1 MNRLSTERRAHVIGC
16 MVEGMSLRAISRIT
30 GVARNT
36 LNKLLLDLGEAC
48 SDQAL
53 RNLGCER
60 LELDEIWAFVH
71 AKDRNLP
78 EELRRDPTVGS
89 VWTWTAID
97 ADTKVIPTWRVG
109 ERTRADAFQFVADL
123 RSRVKVGHR
132 VQITTD
138 GLTHYADVIE
148 PLWRGTVDFATMS
161 KTYAIAPGDERRYSP
176 PVCTGVEVRIITGDP
191 DPDLISTS
199 YVERQNL
206 TMRMGMRRYT
216 RLTNAFSKRI
226 EQHAA
231 AVALHFMHYNFCRP
245 HQTLTREEGRST
257 TPAMAAGVAM
267 YPWSLTQ
274 LAELLA

>member
-1 MNRLSTERRAHVIGC
+1 MNWLSTERRAHVIGC

-161 KTYAIAPGDERRYSP
+161 KTYAIAPGDERRYTP
-176 PVCTGVEVRIITGDP
+176 PVCTGVEVRILIGDP
-191 DPDLISTS
+191 DPELISTS

-216 RLTNAFSKRI
+216 GSRTPSPSGSSSTPRRWPSTSCTTTSAGPT
-226 EQHAA
+226 
-231 AVALHFMHYNFCRP
+231 RP
-245 HQTLTREEGRST
+245 
-257 TPAMAAGVAM
+257 
-267 YPWSLTQ
+267 
-274 LAELLA
+274 